1 MDPFQRLGV
10 QPCFT
15 HCNTQEWQL
24 CCVMETPI
32 PIRPHSIPVSRALGS
47 PLGRS
52 RLPKFMRAHSDTNLI
67 AALSKSQIYQDFER
81 AFGETTGLP
90 LNLRP
95 VDHWQLAHR
104 GRKHENPFCAL
115 MAQSNKSC
123 AACLRMQQ
131 EISDPGIRETRS
143 GVCFAGLCETS
154 VPLRVGDHLIGF
166 LQTGEVMFRAPQKGG
181 FSKIAEQLREWGF
194 SIDLTEAEAAWLR
207 TRTLSKKQYNQMIR
221 LLEIFA
227 QHLAL
232 VANQLM
238 IRQQKAEPPAITRAR
253 QYIEAHYTE
262 ELPLGKV
269 AQAVNMSSYYFCK
282 MFRRATGVTFTD
294 YLSRVRI
301 EKAKSLL
308 LNPNARVSE
317 IAFDTG
323 FASITNFNR
332 TFKQFVGHS
341 PTDYRDTLPNVA

>member
-1 MDPFQRLGV
+1 MS
-10 QPCFT
+10 T
-15 HCNTQEWQL
+15 
-24 CCVMETPI
+24 
-32 PIRPHSIPVSRALGS
+32 
-47 PLGRS
+47 
-52 RLPKFMRAHSDTNLI
+52 HSDTNLI
-67 AALSKSQIYQDFER
+67 TTLSKSQIYQDYER

-95 VDHWQLAHR
+95 VEHWQLAHR

-123 AACLRMQQ
+123 AACLRTQQ
-131 EISDPGIRETRS
+131 GISDPAMHETRS
-143 GVCFAGLCETS
+143 TICFAGLCETS
-154 VPLRVGDHLIGF
+154 VPLRVGENLVGF
-166 LQTGEVMFRAPQKGG
+166 LQTGEVMLHPPLKSG
-181 FSKIAEQLREWGF
+181 FDKVASQLHEWGF
-194 SIDLTEAEAAWLR
+194 GTDLTKFEESWLR
-207 TRTLSKKQYNQMIR
+207 TRTLSKKRYAQVIR

-227 QHLAL
+227 QHLSL

-238 IRQQKAEPPAITRAR
+238 ICQKKAEPPQITRAR
-253 QYIEAHYTE
+253 QYIEAHCTE

-269 AQAVNMSSYYFCK
+269 AQAVNMSSFYFCK
-282 MFRRATGVTFTD
+282 MFRKATGVTFTD
-294 YLSRVRI
+294 YLSRVRV

-317 IAFDTG
+317 IAFDAG

-341 PTDYRDTLPNVA
+341 PTTYRDTLPKAA